1 MCQKKP
7 PACKIQILID
17 SPFLPLFLNL
27 ILFQCRGSPS
37 HASIPI
43 PPVPALLWTT
53 HHYCTSFSSLFIR
66 LFFCFQYSF
75 SDESVKHPDYKHR
88 LWSHTV
94 WPLIPAE
101 PFISCVTLD
110 ILLNLSV
117 LCILITAHWFQRSQT
132 LFEISSSPSLDPLT
146 ALLILGEGQKT
157 ESVEHNVE
165 WFPYLM
171 SFHLYRVSR
180 YTHPSY
186 RQQKQGIE
194 KLFNQN

>member
-1 MCQKKP
+1 MIQWIILRSFVSSFFPKSSSPAPSYMCQKKP

-27 ILFQCRGSPS
+27 ILLQCRGSPS

-117 LCILITAHWFQRSQT
+117 LCILITAHWGFQRSQS

-165 WFPYLM
+165 
-171 SFHLYRVSR
+171 
-180 YTHPSY
+180 
-186 RQQKQGIE
+186 
-194 KLFNQN
+194 